1 MNKTLEKTK
10 SGAEL
15 RHDALELSTVPAGW
29 EWTGRD

>member
-1 MNKTLEKTK
+1 MNETLEKTK

-15 RHDALELSTVPAGW
+15 RRDALEPPAVPAGW

>member
-1 MNKTLEKTK
+1 MNKTLEKAK

-15 RHDALELSTVPAGW
+15 SRDALEPPAVPAGG